1 MAGTVAPAC
10 SSLVREGGV
19 VGGCRQGACMTDSE
33 SARMTRILSG
43 LPAAARELLLRT
55 DWESLQHAYGSGED
69 IPVSLCSLVDEDPEI
84 RSEALAALDMGVLH
98 QGSLYTVT
106 APAALFVAAILDH
119 PMGLAEHEGHFPW
132 DDGPPRSLR
141 AALLVW
147 LGQVAESAAYGEDP
161 VRDRTDW
168 QWEPWHDET
177 RREHDPDERAALHA
191 CRAIRPTLY
200 DAVEPFLSSPDPHVR
215 EAALGAATPLLF
227 APELTDR
234 VPQAAALLRTR
245 LGLTEGRRERASVAR
260 ALSVWGMDTSDLL
273 ADSDPAVRV
282 CAALG
287 PTHTDRPRALAALLD
302 ALRDPRTTDGWF
314 PEPLPGLDGWFRF
327 TVLRAALT
335 LAESFEEVAP
345 VAIAMVTA
353 GGTSVTDHERGPILL
368 RAFAGGYDPTHPLTP
383 AQRSLLRAFVDIDE
397 AAGCLA
403 GSALW
408 FRAAGLP
415 ANREGVAALL

>member
-1 MAGTVAPAC
+1 
-10 SSLVREGGV
+10 
-19 VGGCRQGACMTDSE
+19 MTDSE
-33 SARMTRILSG
+33 SARMTRLLSG
-43 LPAAARELLLRT
+43 LPAAARELLLGT

-69 IPVSLCSLVDEDPEI
+69 IPVSLCSLVDEDPEV
-84 RSEALAALDMGVLH
+84 RSGALAALDMGVLH

-119 PMGLAEHEGHFPW
+119 PMGLAEHEGHFLW

-141 AALLVW
+141 AALLFW

-168 QWEPWHDET
+168 QWAPWHDVT
-177 RREHDPDERAALHA
+177 RREHDPDEVAALHA
-191 CRAIRPTLY
+191 CREMRPTLY

-215 EAALGAATPLLF
+215 EAALGAAVPLL
-227 APELTDR
+227 LTPGLADR
-234 VPQAAALLRTR
+234 VPRAATLLRAG
-245 LGLTEGRRERASVAR
+245 LGPVAGRRERASVAR
-260 ALSVWGMDTSDLL
+260 ALGVWGMDTSDLL

-287 PTHTDRPRALAALLD
+287 PGHVDRPRALAVLLD

-327 TVLRAALT
+327 TVLRSALA
-335 LAESFEEVAP
+335 LAETFEEVAP
-345 VAIAMVTA
+345 VVVAIVAA

-368 RAFAGGYDPTHPLTP
+368 RAFTGGYAPTHPLTP
-383 AQRSLLRAFVDIDE
+383 AQRNLLRAFVDTDE
-397 AAGCLA
+397 ASGGIAGN
-403 GSALW
+403 SLW

-415 ANREGVAALL
+415 ENREGIAALL

>member
-1 MAGTVAPAC
+1 
-10 SSLVREGGV
+10 
-19 VGGCRQGACMTDSE
+19 MTDVE
-33 SARMTRILSG
+33 SDRMTRILSG
-43 LPAAARELLLRT
+43 LPAAARELLVGT
-55 DWESLQHAYGSGED
+55 DWEALQHAYGSGEEVA
-69 IPVSLCSLVDEDPEI
+69 VSLCSLVDEDPEV

-119 PMGLAEHEGHFPW
+119 PVGLAEHEGYFPW

-168 QWEPWHDET
+168 QWEPRHDET
-177 RREHDPDERAALHA
+177 QCEHDPDDLAALRA
-191 CRAIRPTLY
+191 CRDIRPTLY

-215 EAALGAATPLLF
+215 EAALGAAVPLLL
-227 APELTDR
+227 APALTDR
-234 VPQAAALLRTR
+234 VPRAATLLRAR
-245 LGLTEGRRERASVAR
+245 LGPVAGRRERASVAR
-260 ALSVWGMDTSDLL
+260 ALGVWGMDTSDLL

-287 PTHTDRPRALAALLD
+287 PAQIDRPRALAVLLD
-302 ALRDPRTTDGWF
+302 ALRAPRTTDGWF

-327 TVLRAALT
+327 TVLRSALA
-335 LAESFEEVAP
+335 LAETFEEVAP
-345 VAIAMVTA
+345 VVVAIVAA

-383 AQRSLLRAFVDIDE
+383 AQRDLLRAFVDNDE
-397 AAGCLA
+397 ATGGIAENV
-403 GSALW
+403 LW

-415 ANREGVAALL
+415 ENREGIAALL

>member
-1 MAGTVAPAC
+1 
-10 SSLVREGGV
+10 
-19 VGGCRQGACMTDSE
+19 MTDVE
-33 SARMTRILSG
+33 SDRMTRILSG
-43 LPAAARELLLRT
+43 LPAAARELLVGT
-55 DWESLQHAYGSGED
+55 DWEALQHAYGSGED
-69 IPVSLCSLVDEDPEI
+69 VAVSLCSLVDEDPEV

-119 PMGLAEHEGHFPW
+119 PVGLAEHEGYFPW

-168 QWEPWHDET
+168 QWEPRHDET
-177 RREHDPDERAALHA
+177 QCEHDPDELAALRA
-191 CRAIRPTLY
+191 CRDIRPTLY
-200 DAVEPFLSSPDPHVR
+200 DAVEPFLSSPDSHVR
-215 EAALGAATPLLF
+215 EAALGAAVPLLL

-234 VPQAAALLRTR
+234 VPRAATLLRAR
-245 LGLTEGRRERASVAR
+245 LGPVAGRRERASVAR
-260 ALSVWGMDTSDLL
+260 ALGVWGMDTSDLL

-287 PTHTDRPRALAALLD
+287 PAQVDRPRALAVLLD
-302 ALRDPRTTDGWF
+302 ALRAPRTTDGWF

-327 TVLRAALT
+327 TVLRSALA
-335 LAESFEEVAP
+335 LAETFEEVAP
-345 VAIAMVTA
+345 VVVAIVAA
-353 GGTSVTDHERGPILL
+353 GGMSVTDHERGPILL

-383 AQRSLLRAFVDIDE
+383 AQRDLLRAFVDNDE
-397 AAGCLA
+397 ATGGIAENV
-403 GSALW
+403 LW

-415 ANREGVAALL
+415 ENREGIAALL

>member
-1 MAGTVAPAC
+1 
-10 SSLVREGGV
+10 
-19 VGGCRQGACMTDSE
+19 MTDSE

-43 LPAAARELLLRT
+43 LPTAARELLLGT
-55 DWESLQHAYGSGED
+55 DWESLHHAYGSGED
-69 IPVSLCSLVDEDPEI
+69 IPVSLCSLVDEDSEV

-106 APAALFVAAILDH
+106 APAALFVAMLLDH
-119 PMGLAEHEGHFPW
+119 PVGLAEHEGHFPW

-168 QWEPWHDET
+168 EWEPWHEET
-177 RREHDPDERAALHA
+177 RREHDPEELAALQA
-191 CRAIRPTLY
+191 CREIRPTLY

-215 EAALGAATPLLF
+215 EAALGAAMPLLL
-227 APELTDR
+227 APGLADR
-234 VPQAAALLRTR
+234 VPPAATLLRAR
-245 LGLTEGRRERASVAR
+245 LGPVAGRRERASVAR
-260 ALSVWGMDTSDLL
+260 ALGVWGMDTSDLL

-287 PTHTDRPRALAALLD
+287 PAQVDRPRALAVLLD

-327 TVLRAALT
+327 TVLRSALA
-335 LAESFEEVAP
+335 LAETFEEVAP
-345 VAIAMVTA
+345 VAVAIVAA
-353 GGTSVTDHERGPILL
+353 SGTSVTDHERGPILL
-368 RAFAGGYDPTHPLTP
+368 RAFPGGYDPTHPLTP
-383 AQRSLLRAFVDIDE
+383 AQRNLLRAFVDTDE
-397 AAGCLA
+397 ATGGIAGNV
-403 GSALW
+403 LW

-415 ANREGVAALL
+415 ESREGIAALL